1 MHNFKHIF
9 LDLDRTLWDFE
20 KNSTAEL
27 TYLFTKY
34 QLQQKG
40 ISLVDEFIK
49 IYKNINDQCWALYRE
64 NKLSKQELRS
74 LRFLETLDYFGIAND
89 ELAENIGLDY
99 IANSPNRTALI
110 EGSLELLDYLNA
122 KYELHII
129 TNGFE
134 EVQHKKLLNSQI
146 NSYFNQIITSEAA
159 GFKKPKTEIF
169 DYALKKAGAQRAE
182 SVMIGDDLN
191 TDIQGAVDFK
201 MKAIYFNPNGKKHD
215 FNLLGDVS
223 HLLEIKAI
231 L

>member
-64 NKLSKQELRS
+64 NKLTKQELRS

-110 EGSLELLDYLNA
+110 EGSLELLDYLNT

-146 NSYFNQIITSEAA
+146 NSYFNEIITSEAA

-201 MKAIYFNPNGKKHD
+201 MEAIYFNPNGKKHD

>member
-1 MHNFKHIF
+1 MKNNDKDDNLGNDSSF
-9 LDLDRTLWDFE
+9 LTRWSKRKSESNEVSSKSEQNE
-20 KNSTAEL
+20 KNTLDVKDEL
-27 TYLFTKY
+27 K
-34 QLQQKG
+34 
-40 ISLVDEFIK
+40 EE
-49 IYKNINDQCWALYRE
+49 E
-64 NKLSKQELRS
+64 NKLS
-74 LRFLETLDYFGIAND
+74 ND

-110 EGSLELLDYLNA
+110 EGCLELLDYLNA

-146 NSYFNQIITSEAA
+146 NSYFNEIITSEAA
-159 GFKKPKTEIF
+159 GCKKPKTEIF
-169 DYALKKAGAQRAE
+169 DYALKKSGAQRAE

>member
-110 EGSLELLDYLNA
+110 EGCLELLDYLNA

-146 NSYFNQIITSEAA
+146 NSYFNEIITSEAA

-191 TDIQGAVDFK
+191 TDIQGAIDFK
-201 MKAIYFNPNGKKHD
+201 MEAIYFNPNGKKHD

>member
-1 MHNFKHIF
+1 LHNFKHIF

-74 LRFLETLDYFGIAND
+74 VRFLKTLDYFGIAND

-99 IANSPNRTALI
+99 IANSPKRTALI
-110 EGSLELLDYLNA
+110 EGCLELLDYLTP

-134 EVQHKKLLNSQI
+134 EVQHEKLLNSQI

-159 GFKKPKTEIF
+159 GCKKPKTEIF
-169 DYALKKAGAQRAE
+169 NYALKNAGAQRAE

-191 TDIQGAVDFK
+191 TDIKGAVDFK
-201 MKAIYFNPNGKKHD
+201 MNAIYFNPNAKKHD

-223 HLLEIKAI
+223 HLLEITAI